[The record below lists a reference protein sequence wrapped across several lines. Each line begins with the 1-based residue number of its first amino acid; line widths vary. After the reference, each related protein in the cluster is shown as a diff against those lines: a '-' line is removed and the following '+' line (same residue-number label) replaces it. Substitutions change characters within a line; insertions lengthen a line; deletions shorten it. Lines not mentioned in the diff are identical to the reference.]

1 MFSLKIKRLVA
12 TILVVAMVLSSTSFS
27 VFADSVDNYASSA
40 ASNEE
45 VKNYFDYEKTTTVE
59 EPKEDETTTV
69 EEPEED
75 ETTTTIA
82 EQEEDETTTTEVE
95 KEENET
101 TTTVASSDDSSEGA
115 NDNADTNDNESESD
129 KVGAS
134 DPAGASDSV
143 GASSASPVAEE
154 ETATDSD
161 AVNNNITE
169 SETDDADDSVTAS
182 SSDANELNDNETNN
196 VGIATSS
203 KVSEASET
211 LLDNNLSTKSDV
223 DFTLSTMSVVDNN
236 LLGGGLFGA
245 DEHTVYYYFEDA
257 GNTIL
262 HLTNNDGGGA
272 YGRFNRMRYWTFTDG
287 IVKVV
292 IDDEIKPLKCEDWF
306 YEAERL
312 ATISNINYIN
322 IASVSNVSG
331 MFAHCT
337 SLTSLDLSSFD
348 TSNVTDMGYMFYGC
362 SNLTNLNLSSFNTGN
377 VTNFG
382 DMFSG
387 CSSLM
392 DLDLSG
398 FNTNNVTTMYEM
410 FNECRSLTSLDLSS
424 FNTSKVTRMTRIFV
438 GCSNLNKIYVSSNF
452 IVPSETNMF
461 DGCTRLVGEKGTTLA
476 SVSYVHNSTV
486 ARLDGGTNH
495 PGLFSKNS
503 YFVYNNVLTPAW
515 SDLYGFD
522 KTSINRIIISKY
534 PNAAPNVYDNKWD
547 LTWTNNLEVYK
558 VASDL
563 IIYNKNDE
571 LIECSYNVSS
581 LFGRLTNVIEISC
594 IELLDTRNV
603 TNMDS
608 MFSGCS
614 SLTSLDLSSFD
625 TRNAT
630 VMGFMFS
637 GCSSL
642 NSIIASQSFVT
653 SQVSNSGGMFRDCFN
668 LVGGNGTTLASVSNI
683 TDKTYA
689 RLDRGVY
696 LPGLFSNR
704 GDTAMY
710 SEFKNTWFDNLVGV
724 AKSEIATI
732 SFSVFPEMNPTVYDN
747 VWDVVSEGL
756 KIYKVNNEII
766 IYGVTGALV
775 ANNNLTGAFEGF
787 TNLVNIEHLELLNTI
802 DVTSMNSLFENCSSI
817 EKINLRNINTI
828 NVIDMQNMFNG
839 CSELKEIKANSTFA
853 TSQVLLSDNMF
864 AGCSKLVGGKGT
876 TLADVSNLDDKT
888 YAKIDGGIKA
898 PGLLSEHYYVLNST
912 WKNKVPI
919 YAGSRYVTI
928 KRYPDLVPNYY
939 SEIDWAEG
947 NGLKMYWNYSSSSG
961 GSSGSIIIYIPDQ
974 YSKLYTYQDLNTL
987 FSGYNYSGQDLLT
1000 SIAPLSKNWFNVCT
1014 GVNKSD
1020 ITKIILKASESA
1032 PTTYDNRWEVAGNL
1046 VVYMTGSEMIIYN
1059 TTDNLI
1065 IAAEDA
1071 SGLFSDFTNLI
1082 FIENL
1087 DLLDTSNVTNMQ
1099 NMFFRCNNLS
1109 TLDLS
1114 SFNTSNVTNMA
1125 GMFAGYTV
1133 RYLHRYRVYTFDD
1146 MALTSIVGLDSF
1158 DTSKVTNMGR
1168 MFAGCNNLTNID
1180 VSSFNT
1186 SNVTDMYYMFAGC
1199 SSLTNIDVSN
1209 FDTSKVT
1216 DMSFMFY
1223 ECNNLTS
1230 LDLSSFNTSNVTN
1243 MNSMFAAYYWYEHDW
1258 TNIEVRNHE
1267 MKLTSID
1274 LSSFDTS
1281 NVTNMGH
1288 MFMGCKHMTSID
1300 LSNFNT
1306 SKVTN
1311 MEYMFAACNKLTNI
1325 NVSSFDTSKVQTFG
1339 YMFSTNPMWDTSDG
1353 SYKASSSDLVS
1364 LDISNFDT
1372 TALLT
1377 TEHMFSGNDNLKNL
1391 NLGSFD
1397 CNKLFS
1403 MEGMFACC
1411 ESIETINMHNF
1422 TSMTTWSSYSFSG
1435 ACPKTLAHMTSDGY
1449 KKLAAMFYNCKS
1461 LKTLDIS
1468 NFNTAYSRNMA
1479 YMFYDCE
1486 SIQDINLKNFK
1497 TNNVTNMYAMFRYDK
1512 NLKKLDLT
1520 SFESTNLT
1528 ECSSMF
1534 DTCLELKK
1542 IYVSDTFD
1550 LTGCTGT
1557 DMFKDCY
1564 SLVGETNT
1572 GYNDSHIDS
1581 SYATIDRT
1589 GNPGYFS
1596 TAPTVT
1602 NNALNNNWYDT
1613 AGSGVMKDYIE
1624 TITFESYPTS
1634 TPTNPDAR
1642 WTKTS
1647 CTGLEFYRV
1656 GSDVMIYNTLSG
1668 TIKGAENLSDLFG
1681 GFTNVREIRNIDLLN
1696 TSDTTDMSYM
1706 FYNCR
1711 NLTSLDLSS
1720 FNTASVSNMQ
1730 GMFAGLTSERRF
1742 QFNVI
1747 NIATMSLT
1755 NLNISSFDTSKVT
1768 DMSFMFAGCT
1778 NLPSIDVSG
1787 FNTSNVTDMQY
1798 MFYECKGLTRLDLD
1812 NFDTRNVTN
1821 MGSMFGAY
1829 WWYEHDWTTIEVQLH
1844 TMNLAT
1850 ISVSSFDTS
1859 NVTDMSH
1866 MFSGCKYLPALD
1878 LAHFDTSN
1886 VLNME
1891 YMFAGCNSLTSLN
1904 LHGWN
1909 TQNVETMAYMF
1920 STNIIW
1926 QVSDGSWQL
1935 NGDHSLKSLDL
1946 SSFDLRNVQSTAH
1959 MFSGMNNLETLT
1971 LSNNFTGP
1979 KVWQMNSMFARCEKL
1994 KSLDLS
2000 HFTAAATY
2008 PTNTITRCKSLNFRL
2023 FALDVDRPKQM
2034 TCMFYRCHEL
2044 KTLDISVLNTT
2055 GATDMAYTFYWC
2067 NSLNPLDVSSFDTS
2081 AVTGM
2086 YEMFWSCESLKQLDL
2101 TNFNTSNVRE
2111 MHYMFQNCNH
2121 MTDINVTSFDVR
2133 NVVNMDS
2140 MFSGC
2145 RSLKEL
2151 DLHSFVTT
2159 NCVYMQDMLS
2169 GCSTLK
2175 ELDLSSFVTASVSNM
2190 KGMFW
2195 DDYGLT
2201 DIDVSSF
2208 DTSNVTDMH
2217 HMFWNCNSLPS
2228 LDLSSFD
2235 TRKVQ
2240 DMSYMFQNCWRL
2252 VFADVSSFRLDST
2265 TNLDCFFSGCTSLQF
2280 VDLSNMNTS
2289 HLTSMHDLFSGC
2301 SNLKYIDLY
2310 NFETNLVTNMT
2321 GMFYFCYQLKKV
2333 YASNRFNNS
2342 HVLDNKALF
2351 FKCMKIEGGNGTKY
2365 RELYEWD
2372 RGDDGTDGMYA
2383 RLDEGP
2389 TSARPGYFTDG
2400 HAPTITGIRV
2410 TKEPKKLK
2418 YAAGQHFDPR
2428 DLEIEVAY
2436 SDLSTE
2442 SVAYNMSQTGTFTFE
2457 KKLTETLDTSDT
2469 FVTIKYHGASCTQ
2482 PITVMNLTSISIKH
2496 PPVTDYTEED
2506 KLDVTELEITL
2517 HYTDSTTDDVA
2528 YISSAQDLWSFNPS
2542 LDASLVHTDSNLAIT
2557 YCGHTV
2563 NQPITVREINNIV
2576 VKIPPRKVKYH
2587 SGEKFE
2593 PDGLVITLNYTDATT
2608 KDITYNWETSSKFSF
2623 TPDTNTKLTTA
2634 NTNVSITYNSKTC
2647 NQPINVIAIYFY
2659 FEDVG
2664 NTILHLTGI
2673 NAGGYREFIS
2683 TSDWESMSSYLIQKI
2698 VIDDEIHPNHCIN
2711 WFRNCYNLER
2721 FENLSRIKTD
2731 NAFSLEGMFSGDSSI
2746 TTIDV
2751 SSFDTSSVQYFNSM
2765 FELCSRVEVIDVS
2778 SFDTRNA
2785 LNMYGMFY
2793 GCSEI
2798 KNLDLSHFD
2807 TSHVTNMAQ
2816 MFNSCRKLTSLDLS
2830 SFNTS
2835 CVTDMN
2841 SMFSVCDGLTSLDLS
2856 NFDTRNV
2863 TKMQQM
2869 FYYAEKITNLDLNSF
2884 DTSNVTDLSWM
2895 FYSMPA
2901 LKKLDIRSFKT
2912 DNVQSMEGMFFG
2924 NSSLKTILA
2933 STSFVT
2939 NNVNTSY
2946 SMFDRCDVLR
2956 GQRGTTLASTSNV
2969 IDKTYACID
2978 RGNAGMGYFSDVP
2991 PTLEGISVSTPP
3003 KKVTYLVGDKFDPTG
3018 LVLGLEYSDT
3028 STDDLA
3034 YNDTTKTDFTFDPVL
3049 DTKLKSTTSEITII
3063 YGSKQTKQSITV
3075 NLANPNPPSPTPGP
3089 KATPK
3094 NQGHGPS
3101 GGGGG
3106 GGVGR
3111 GSGVVER
3118 TVSYVLHTP
3127 IYENEY
3133 KFILDDKGNK
3143 VELYIDINS
3152 KVAKA
3157 FINSSDTKDYY
3168 QLVENGY
3175 IKIKNGLVNLYY
3187 MGREYY
3193 FGFDSFGN
3201 IMTGFVLTTSLT
3213 KYLTINLDGTIT
3225 KTYETE
3231 SGKYYL
3237 FETEGIYRGI
3247 LWSEPIVL
3255 GGVLYMFDSK
3265 GKVITTQDV
3274 NTGKGIWE
3282 YVPTLNKWK
3291 YFEPGLDGKANYYKG
3306 GVYDISYNGKVF
3318 KYVFDEDGIMLVG
3331 NFTHNGVAY
3340 TTYDSGTF
3348 TGAIIDS

>member
-1 MFSLKIKRLVA
+1 MFEDCSSLTNLNLSGFDTSAVTNMYEMFYGCSNIRNIIVSADFNVSNVSNSFYMFSGC
-12 TILVVAMVLSSTSFS
+12 TSLAGGCGTTLASVSNVTDKTYARIDGGVSNPGYFS
-27 VFADSVDNYASSA
+27 
-40 ASNEE
+40 
-45 VKNYFDYEKTTTVE
+45 
-59 EPKEDETTTV
+59 
-69 EEPEED
+69 
-75 ETTTTIA
+75 
-82 EQEEDETTTTEVE
+82 
-95 KEENET
+95 
-101 TTTVASSDDSSEGA
+101 G
-115 NDNADTNDNESESD
+115 
-129 KVGAS
+129 
-134 DPAGASDSV
+134 
-143 GASSASPVAEE
+143 
-154 ETATDSD
+154 D
-161 AVNNNITE
+161 AVTSNIGE
-169 SETDDADDSVTAS
+169 
-182 SSDANELNDNETNN
+182 
-196 VGIATSS
+196 
-203 KVSEASET
+203 
-211 LLDNNLSTKSDV
+211 
-223 DFTLSTMSVVDNN
+223 
-236 LLGGGLFGA
+236 
-245 DEHTVYYYFEDA
+245 VYYYFEDA

-262 HLTNNDGGGA
+262 HLTNNNGGGA
-272 YGRFNRMRYWTFTDG
+272 YAEFPEGG
-287 IVKVV
+287 IDDLTSSQTNITKVV
-292 IDDEIKPLKCEDWF
+292 IDNEIKPTSCRFWF
-306 YEAERL
+306 FLGYNIREIIN
-312 ATISNINYIN
+312 ISNLNV
-322 IASVSNVSG
+322 ASASSLDY
-331 MFAHCT
+331 MFDACR

-348 TSNVTDMGYMFYGC
+348 TSNVTNM
-362 SNLTNLNLSSFNTGN
+362 SN
-377 VTNFG
+377 
-382 DMFSG
+382 
-387 CSSLM
+387 
-392 DLDLSG
+392 
-398 FNTNNVTTMYEM
+398 M
-410 FNECRSLTSLDLSS
+410 FNACSSLTSLDLSS
-424 FNTSKVTRMTRIFV
+424 FNTSKVTNMASMFRDCRSLT
-438 GCSNLNKIYVSSNF
+438 SLDLSS
-452 IVPSETNMF
+452 F
-461 DGCTRLVGEKGTTLA
+461 D
-476 SVSYVHNSTV
+476 
-486 ARLDGGTNH
+486 
-495 PGLFSKNS
+495 
-503 YFVYNNVLTPAW
+503 
-515 SDLYGFD
+515 
-522 KTSINRIIISKY
+522 TS
-534 PNAAPNVYDNKWD
+534 
-547 LTWTNNLEVYK
+547 
-558 VASDL
+558 
-563 IIYNKNDE
+563 
-571 LIECSYNVSS
+571 
-581 LFGRLTNVIEISC
+581 
-594 IELLDTRNV
+594 NV
-603 TNMDS
+603 TNMHYMFLDCSSLRSLNLSGLNLLNLETRDDMFKNCSSLEEIDLSNVKLPSDCGSLLRRLRARTIKFDNVDTSEVTNMSMMFYECYNLTSLDLSSFNTSKVTNMNS
-608 MFSGCS
+608 MFGDCRSLTSLDLSSFDTSNVTNMASMFNYCS

-625 TRNAT
+625 TSKVTNMASMFYHCSSLTSLDLSSFNTSNVTNMHSMFEACSSLASLDLSSFDTSNVTDMSSMFENCASPSTIDVSSFNTSNVTSMERMFKGCSRLAWLDLS
-630 VMGFMFS
+630 GFDTSAVQYISRMFEGCSNLINIFVSYEGLTLTAVKSYYSDESASMFS
-637 GCSSL
+637 GCNRL
-642 NSIIASQSFVT
+642 I
-653 SQVSNSGGMFRDCFN
+653 GRC
-668 LVGGNGTTLASVSNI
+668 GTTLASVSYVVN
-683 TDKTYA
+683 KTYA
-689 RLDRGVY
+689 RLDRTGT
-696 LPGLFSNR
+696 PGFLSLLNENQFTHTLFK
-704 GDTAMY
+704 D
-710 SEFKNTWFDNLVGV
+710 WFD
-724 AKSEIATI
+724 S
-732 SFSVFPEMNPTVYDN
+732 
-747 VWDVVSEGL
+747 
-756 KIYKVNNEII
+756 
-766 IYGVTGALV
+766 
-775 ANNNLTGAFEGF
+775 
-787 TNLVNIEHLELLNTI
+787 
-802 DVTSMNSLFENCSSI
+802 CS
-817 EKINLRNINTI
+817 
-828 NVIDMQNMFNG
+828 G
-839 CSELKEIKANSTFA
+839 
-853 TSQVLLSDNMF
+853 
-864 AGCSKLVGGKGT
+864 
-876 TLADVSNLDDKT
+876 
-888 YAKIDGGIKA
+888 
-898 PGLLSEHYYVLNST
+898 
-912 WKNKVPI
+912 
-919 YAGSRYVTI
+919 
-928 KRYPDLVPNYY
+928 
-939 SEIDWAEG
+939 
-947 NGLKMYWNYSSSSG
+947 
-961 GSSGSIIIYIPDQ
+961 
-974 YSKLYTYQDLNTL
+974 
-987 FSGYNYSGQDLLT
+987 
-1000 SIAPLSKNWFNVCT
+1000 LSKN
-1014 GVNKSD
+1014 D
-1020 ITKIILKASESA
+1020 ITKITFLKAPNLA
-1032 PTTYDNRWEVAGNL
+1032 PTTYDEMWSIPISTDLEIYKV
-1046 VVYMTGSEMIIYN
+1046 GSELIIYN
-1059 TTDNLI
+1059 KVDSLISLDRIASNLF
-1065 IAAEDA
+1065 D
-1071 SGLFSDFTNLI
+1071 GFTNLNV
-1082 FIENL
+1082 IENL
-1087 DLLDTSNVTNMQ
+1087 DLLDTSNVTNMNAMFQ
-1099 NMFFRCNNLS
+1099 GCSSLTSLDLSNFDTSNVTNMQRMFFRCKKLT

-1114 SFNTSNVTNMA
+1114 SFNTASVSNMA
-1125 GMFAGYTV
+1125 EMFAGYTS
-1133 RYLHRYRVYTFDD
+1133 RKLHRYTIDTFDD

-1158 DTSKVTNMGR
+1158 DTSEVETMGA
-1168 MFAGCNNLTNID
+1168 MFEGCGKLTNID
-1180 VSSFNT
+1180 LSSFNT
-1186 SNVTDMYYMFAGC
+1186 HKVKNMRYMFAGC

-1209 FDTSKVT
+1209 FDTSKVE

-1243 MNSMFAAYYWYEHDW
+1243 MNSMFAAYWWYEHDW

-1274 LSSFDTS
+1274 LSSFNTS

-1300 LSNFNT
+1300 LPNFNT

-1339 YMFSTNPMWDTSDG
+1339 YMFSTNPTWDTSDG

-1542 IYVSDTFD
+1542 IYVSEIFD
-1550 LTGCTGT
+1550 LTSCTGT

-1564 SLVGETNT
+1564 SLVGEANT
-1572 GYNDSHIDS
+1572 GYDDSHIDS
-1581 SYATIDRT
+1581 SYARIDIT

-1596 TAPTVT
+1596 TAPTLT
-1602 NNALNNNWYDT
+1602 NNALNNDWFDMTN
-1613 AGSGVMKDYIE
+1613 SGVAKDYIE

-1656 GSDVMIYNTLSG
+1656 GSDVIIYNTLSG

-1787 FNTSNVTDMQY
+1787 FDTSNVADMRY
-1798 MFYECKGLTRLDLD
+1798 MFYECKNLTRLNLD
-1812 NFDTRNVTN
+1812 NFDTHNVTN

-1886 VLNME
+1886 VNNME
-1891 YMFAGCNSLTSLN
+1891 YMFAGCNGLNSLN
-1904 LHGWN
+1904 LSGWN
-1909 TQNVETMAYMF
+1909 TENVETFAFMF
-1920 STNIIW
+1920 STNPIW
-1926 QVSDGSWQL
+1926 RTIDGSWQL
-1935 NGDHSLKSLDL
+1935 NGNHNLKVLDL
-1946 SSFDLRNVQSTAH
+1946 SSFDLRSAESTAH

-1971 LSNNFTGP
+1971 LSNNFTGTR
-1979 KVWQMNSMFARCEKL
+1979 VWQMHSMFALCEKL
-1994 KSLDLS
+1994 TSLDLS

-2008 PTNTITRCKSLNFRL
+2008 YTGGTVRTKSLNFNL
-2023 FALDVDRPKQM
+2023 FALDVDRPKTM
-2034 TCMFYRCHEL
+2034 TCMFYKCHKL
-2044 KTLDISVLNTT
+2044 ATLDISVLNTT

-2383 RLDEGP
+2383 RVDEGP

-2482 PITVMNLTSISIKH
+2482 PITVMDLTSISIKH
-2496 PPVTDYTEED
+2496 PPVTEYTEED

-2711 WFRNCYNLER
+2711 WFRNCYNLEK
-2721 FENLSRIKTD
+2721 FENISRLKTD
-2731 NAFSLEGMFSGDSSI
+2731 NAFSLEGMFSGNSSI

-2751 SSFDTSSVQYFNSM
+2751 SSFDTSGVQYFNSM

-2778 SFDTRNA
+2778 GFDTRNA